1 MGPTTYKSL
10 KYLYHIYRDRYSKSL
25 MDFLGPPL
33 SRNGTVTFHRPDVS
47 LGRVR
52 ADHPAPQRCTLRS
65 PSTDPRDAPGL
76 GGDGANL
83 ATDGIWRVAM
93 AFLANDLYPK
103 IHQAKLTFL
112 LWGLKDDGN
121 DIILGRA
128 FDLSWCRW
136 NVLFLKHLKPVFLDQ
151 PKYIH
156 NIHMYLFMIFIFI
169 AFHSISWH
177 FIAS

>member
-1 MGPTTYKSL
+1 MLEAHATFGFEWIWTMGSTMGPTTYKSL

-33 SRNGTVTFHRPDVS
+33 SRNGTVTSHRPDVS

-52 ADHPAPQRCTLRS
+52 ADHTAPQRCTLRS

-112 LWGLKDDGN
+112 LWGLKDDGK
-121 DIILGRA
+121 
-128 FDLSWCRW
+128 W
-136 NVLFLKHLKPVFLDQ
+136 H
-151 PKYIH
+151 
-156 NIHMYLFMIFIFI
+156 
-169 AFHSISWH
+169 HSRSSIWSKLVQVER
-177 FIAS
+177 FVP